1 MGRAAAG
8 GFPQIST
15 ENPTMSSHGA
25 RLRFFAEIV
34 AALLFVALF
43 AAFLLQVFTRY
54 VLNQPVAWTNE
65 FVLIVYIWIVFWCS
79 AFLLRERDHIT
90 FDMVFVSLPLGARRI
105 LALFLTAV
113 VAISF
118 LAALPG
124 TVDYI
129 TFMKI
134 ERSAIMG
141 IRFDILYAI
150 FAVFLVAAVLAALL
164 RIRKL
169 LGRAWQK
176 EVIRQDIEEL

>member
-1 MGRAAAG
+1 
-8 GFPQIST
+8 
-15 ENPTMSSHGA
+15 MSSPGA

-34 AALLFVALF
+34 AALMFVALF
-43 AAFLLQVFTRY
+43 AAFLLQVFMRY

-105 LALFLTAV
+105 LAVVLTALV
-113 VAISF
+113 GIAFV
-118 LAALPG
+118 AALPG

-141 IRFDILYAI
+141 IRFDLLYAI
-150 FAVFLVAAVLAALL
+150 FAVFLVAVVLAALW

-169 LGRAWQK
+169 SGPAWRK
-176 EVIRQDIEEL
+176 EVVREDIEEL